1 MGNPVMRRKPHKAR
15 RTGAN
20 SLGHLYVPDLP
31 RALALG
37 SSRIEATH
45 PLAERK
51 VILGIRICNTT
62 RSREGSVT
70 NSKGVCQG

>member
-1 MGNPVMRRKPHKAR
+1 M
-15 RTGAN
+15 
-20 SLGHLYVPDLP
+20 PDLP
-31 RALALG
+31 KALALG
-37 SSRIEATH
+37 SLRIEETH

-51 VILGIRICNTT
+51 VILSIQLGIRICNTT

>member
-1 MGNPVMRRKPHKAR
+1 MPHFPK
-15 RTGAN
+15 
-20 SLGHLYVPDLP
+20 
-31 RALALG
+31 ALAFG
-37 SSRIEATH
+37 SSQMEETH

-51 VILGIRICNTT
+51 VILSIQLGIRICNTT